1 MSSHPFR
8 NVSSSGVYYLPPA
21 RRPAVEKAAEKEGL
35 LLLKADISPHA
46 SKNDA
51 LARLGADFQFPD
63 WYGANFDALFDC
75 LTDADW
81 QPAKGH
87 VLMIEGSAE
96 LRVTAPDDFAT
107 LIDVFK
113 AAADTRRDA
122 GSPFWILLDSPAR
135 GIPSLPEA

>member
-1 MSSHPFR
+1 MSSHPFKTR
-8 NVSSSGVYYLPPA
+8 DTSGVYYLPSA
-21 RRPAVEKAAEKEGL
+21 RRLAIERAAEKERL
-35 LLLKADISPHA
+35 LLLKAEMSPHA
-46 SKNDA
+46 SKEKV
-51 LARLGADFQFPD
+51 LAQLGTDLGFPI

-87 VLMIEGSAE
+87 VLMIQGVAE
-96 LRVTAPDDFAT
+96 LRTTDPDDFTT
-107 LIDVFK
+107 LIEVFK
-113 AAADTRRDA
+113 AAADARKDA